1 MRPVRLSVALLLLA
15 LCATS
20 AVAKPCPECSVE
32 LAEEARFCTSCGHA
46 FLSMKTC
53 PGCQARV
60 FGDARFC
67 SGCGHKFPYT
77 LEDEERFAA
86 DVVRARNAYL
96 QQIRQIEQFYADLE
110 LADRAGAARAE
121 REACERAI
129 TIAPAAPEAPSG
141 GEADASRPGPHP
153 RAVPEADALY
163 EEAESFRRRMNPL
176 KRHENLT
183 AALERYQQLL
193 LRHPES
199 DKTDDAAHWIGY
211 IYESQ
216 YHTNYEKSIEYYRK
230 CVAWN
235 PVTSTDAWYRIAYIL
250 DYNLRDRAA
259 ALEAYRAVL
268 EHSSSPTER
277 ESAERRVASI
287 TRRLEP
293 ADGEAP
299 PPPERE

>member
-1 MRPVRLSVALLLLA
+1 MRSTRLSAVLLLLT
-15 LCATS
+15 LCAAS

-46 FLSMKTC
+46 FLSMKSC

-96 QQIRQIEQFYADLE
+96 QQLRQIEQFYTDLE
-110 LADRAGAARAE
+110 LSDRATSARSE
-121 REACERAI
+121 REACQRAV
-129 TIAPAAPEAPSG
+129 TVAPPAPEAPHGSG
-141 GEADASRPGPHP
+141 PDASRSGPHP
-153 RAVPEADALY
+153 RLIPEADALL
-163 EEAESFRRRMNPL
+163 EEAETFRRRMNPL

-199 DKTDDAAHWIGY
+199 DKADDAAHWIGY

-216 YHTNYEKSIEYYRK
+216 YHTNYEKAIEYYRK

-259 ALEAYRAVL
+259 ALDAYRAVL
-268 EHSSSPTER
+268 EHSSSQTER
-277 ESAERRVASI
+277 ESAERRIASI
-287 TRRLEP
+287 SRRLDTPEEP
-293 ADGEAP
+293 PA
-299 PPPERE
+299 PPERE